1 MNVTLKIDNSLCRQA
16 RHRAVD
22 MGLSLSA
29 WIAGVMR
36 KELAMEMRHRGLLA
50 ELSMTEGEDR
60 EFQIPR
66 DPSEASEV
74 ELR

>member
-22 MGLSLSA
+22 KGLSLSA

-36 KELAMEMRHRGLLA
+36 KELAMEAQHRGLLA
-50 ELSMTEGEDR
+50 ELSMTEGEDM

-66 DPSEASEV
+66 DPSEAREV
-74 ELR
+74 KLR